1 MDGSD
6 AVSRGTSQGSNAAAG
21 QRPGSRGWSPRTAGA
36 AQEAWRSTGE
46 AGNSPASTPGRQP
59 SDSMQMQEGQ
69 VLVGAGS
76 QLQQDGAREDPDSD
90 LSDSDLAEAGS
101 LARLAAA
108 PAAGLQSPESEG
120 SASSHPQAGAL
131 AEAGPGSVAW
141 KVVGHAALPDSAAAL
156 LQGKLA
162 WGGTGWV
169 AAGSAKC
176 KQREGNPDPS
186 TGAVSALERLASK
199 PGSPA
204 WQIAAVATPGQRQQ
218 ASERPLGQQA
228 AAKALRK
235 LVDSDSTA
243 ATMEV
248 DVAPEAQD
256 MLPAQP
262 EVGGCTKL
270 LGPTAAHKQLSGR
283 PRARQQPV

>member
-6 AVSRGTSQGSNAAAG
+6 AISRGTSQGSTAAAG

-59 SDSMQMQEGQ
+59 CDSVQTQEGQ
-69 VLVGAGS
+69 ALVGAGS
-76 QLQQDGAREDPDSD
+76 QLQRDGARQDPDSD
-90 LSDSDLAEAGS
+90 LSDSDLAEIGS

-108 PAAGLQSPESEG
+108 PAAGLQSPKSEEE
-120 SASSHPQAGAL
+120 ASSHPQAGTCAK
-131 AEAGPGSVAW
+131 AGPGSVPLN
-141 KVVGHAALPDSAAAL
+141 VVGHAALPDSAAAL

-169 AAGSAKC
+169 AAAGSAKC
-176 KQREGNPDPS
+176 KQRERVPDPS
-186 TGAVSALERLASK
+186 TGAVSALERLASE

-204 WQIAAVATPGQRQQ
+204 WQIAAVTTPGQRQR
-218 ASERPLGQQA
+218 ASEKPLGQQA

-243 ATMEV
+243 ATMEA
-248 DVAPEAQD
+248 DVAPQD
-256 MLPAQP
+256 VAPAQH
-262 EVGGCTKL
+262 EV
-270 LGPTAAHKQLSGR
+270 SG
-283 PRARQQPV
+283 VC

>member
-6 AVSRGTSQGSNAAAG
+6 AISRCNSQGSNAAAG
-21 QRPGSRGWSPRTAGA
+21 QRPGSRGWNPRTAGA
-36 AQEAWRSTGE
+36 TQEAWRSTGE

-59 SDSMQMQEGQ
+59 SDSMQMQKGQ
-69 VLVGAGS
+69 ALVGPGS
-76 QLQQDGAREDPDSD
+76 QLQRDGAREDPDSD

-108 PAAGLQSPESEG
+108 PAAGLQSPDSEG
-120 SASSHPQAGAL
+120 DASSHPQAGAF
-131 AEAGPGSVAW
+131 AEAGPGSAALN
-141 KVVGHAALPDSAAAL
+141 VVGHAALPGSAAAL

-169 AAGSAKC
+169 AAAGSAKC
-176 KQREGNPDPS
+176 KQRGRAPDPS
-186 TGAVSALERLASK
+186 TGAVSALERLASE

-204 WQIAAVATPGQRQQ
+204 WQIAAVTSPGQRQW
-218 ASERPLGQQA
+218 ASEGPAGQQA

-235 LVDSDSTA
+235 LVDPDSTA

-256 MLPAQP
+256 ILPAQP
-262 EVGGCTKL
+262 EVS
-270 LGPTAAHKQLSGR
+270 A
-283 PRARQQPV
+283 VN

>member
-6 AVSRGTSQGSNAAAG
+6 AISRGNSQGSNAAAG

-36 AQEAWRSTGE
+36 AHEAWRSTGE

-59 SDSMQMQEGQ
+59 SDSMQTQEGHA
-69 VLVGAGS
+69 LVGAGN
-76 QLQQDGAREDPDSD
+76 QLQRDGAREDPDSD
-90 LSDSDLAEAGS
+90 LSDSDLAEAGF
-101 LARLAAA
+101 LACLAAA

-120 SASSHPQAGAL
+120 GASSHPQAGAF
-131 AEAGPGSVAW
+131 AEDGPRSVPSN
-141 KVVGHAALPDSAAAL
+141 VVGHAALPDSATAL

-169 AAGSAKC
+169 AAAGSAKC
-176 KQREGNPDPS
+176 KQRERVPDPS
-186 TGAVSALERLASK
+186 IGAVSALERLASE

-204 WQIAAVATPGQRQQ
+204 WQIAAVTTPGQRQR
-218 ASERPLGQQA
+218 ASERPWGQQA

-235 LVDSDSTA
+235 LVDSASTA

-256 MLPAQP
+256 VLPAQP
-262 EVGGCTKL
+262 EVGRVDQ
-270 LGPTAAHKQLSGR
+270 AA
-283 PRARQQPV
+283 

>member
-6 AVSRGTSQGSNAAAG
+6 AVSRGNSQGSTAAAG
-21 QRPGSRGWSPRTAGA
+21 QRPGSRGWSPRTAGGP
-36 AQEAWRSTGE
+36 QEAWRSTGE

-59 SDSMQMQEGQ
+59 SDSMQTQEGQ
-69 VLVGAGS
+69 ALGGASS
-76 QLQQDGAREDPDSD
+76 QLQRDGAREDPDSD
-90 LSDSDLAEAGS
+90 LSDNDLADAGS

-108 PAAGLQSPESEG
+108 PAAGLHIPESEG
-120 SASSHPQAGAL
+120 NASSHPQAGAF
-131 AEAGPGSVAW
+131 AEPEPGSMALD
-141 KVVGHAALPDSAAAL
+141 VVGHAAQPDSAAAL

-162 WGGTGWV
+162 WGSTGWV
-169 AAGSAKC
+169 AAAGSAKC
-176 KQREGNPDPS
+176 KQRECMLNPS
-186 TGAVSALERLASK
+186 TGAVSALERLASE

-204 WQIAAVATPGQRQQ
+204 WQIAAVSTPRHRQQ

-256 MLPAQP
+256 TLPAQP
-262 EVGGCTKL
+262 EV
-270 LGPTAAHKQLSGR
+270 R
-283 PRARQQPV
+283 EVQQAP